1 MQTFKTFPYLSS
13 SMVEVLP
20 PQDQIEHLD
29 TSRTC
34 DIRVQC
40 DDLTNALR
48 CRDILNDHPIFNSL
62 RGPDLAPQHAR
73 VHPVRVYIK
82 PATDEQLMQTPKT
95 KQTPKATTAPANA
108 QSANRQCN
116 WAPSVFDSGVRL
128 SGDSR
133 TQHSGSLLRQQRPGT
148 NASLPVLIESGSN
161 DSDSDSVSVSKD
173 TAMRTL
179 HKHHKSTNGA
189 QQRILSSARA
199 AVRVQSQHAQQC
211 PEGCRVVSQHISDGH
226 QHQRLGS
233 EAFLPIQID
242 SNSSDLSD
250 SDSDCQWKD
259 PAAAVGMK
267 HPRR

>member
-1 MQTFKTFPYLSS
+1 
-13 SMVEVLP
+13 
-20 PQDQIEHLD
+20 
-29 TSRTC
+29 
-34 DIRVQC
+34 
-40 DDLTNALR
+40 
-48 CRDILNDHPIFNSL
+48 
-62 RGPDLAPQHAR
+62 
-73 VHPVRVYIK
+73 
-82 PATDEQLMQTPKT
+82 MQTPNT
-95 KQTPKATTAPANA
+95 KQTPKAATAPANA
-108 QSANRQCN
+108 QSANRQSN

-148 NASLPVLIESGSN
+148 NASLPVLIESSSN

-199 AVRVQSQHAQQC
+199 AVRVQSQHAQQR
-211 PEGCRVVSQHISDGH
+211 PEGCRVVSQHISDGN